1 MTFKERSP
9 GIYSVESTSTTIH
22 DGIYN
27 VIFNDEALQAYNTD
41 RTIDVDENF
50 GVYNFDYYTVK
61 AACDGKG
68 TISVTKEDSTQV
80 DPEDKLIRGT
90 EINVTATAYAGHHFE
105 QYTILGSDSE
115 MEWIRQKQNRHL

>member
-1 MTFKERSP
+1 M
-9 GIYSVESTSTTIH
+9 
-22 DGIYN
+22 
-27 VIFNDEALQAYNTD
+27 
-41 RTIDVDENF
+41 
-50 GVYNFDYYTVK
+50 K

-115 MEWIRQKQNRHL
+115 MEWDPAKAEQTFIVTDEMDIEAHFVPNRYQSYLCQ